1 MILATKILAR
11 LLIVSGPSYVQK
23 FVDKTG
29 GIVIMQHRLRRW
41 WNIPT
46 LWPICFAILFGTD
59 VGTIDFSRTFDL
71 FGLLEVFVS
80 GSQLSVAYPAMIPV
94 ITSMLEQG
102 LKAVTRDQS
111 DPDSPLTERTNGRS
125 SVNTVGLTTT
135 AHRRQRSMTL
145 EIGTSNTCKTYKICE
160 SLIAAADIRSD
171 SQNFRNSTCRLCIHL
186 ANGHTIS
193 G

>member
-46 LWPICFAILFGTD
+46 LWPICFAILFGRD

-71 FGLLEVFVS
+71 YGLLEVFVS
-80 GSQLSVAYPAMIPV
+80 GSQISVAYPAILPV

-111 DPDSPLTERTNGRS
+111 DPDSPLTERTNGRTP
-125 SVNTVGLTTT
+125 VNTVGSTTT

-145 EIGTSNTCKTYKICE
+145 EIGTSNICKTPKI
-160 SLIAAADIRSD
+160 
-171 SQNFRNSTCRLCIHL
+171 
-186 ANGHTIS
+186 
-193 G
+193 